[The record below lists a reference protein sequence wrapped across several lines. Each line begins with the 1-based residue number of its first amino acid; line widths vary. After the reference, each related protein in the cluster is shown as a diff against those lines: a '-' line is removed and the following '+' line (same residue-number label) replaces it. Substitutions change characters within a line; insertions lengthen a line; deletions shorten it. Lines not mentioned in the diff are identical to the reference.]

1 MNEQINHEF
10 YSAYL
15 YLSMAAYFHELGLK
29 GFARWLEIQAKEE
42 VEHAIKFY
50 KHLVDKGEK
59 VVLKSIK
66 EPPKDWESPKEAF
79 SQALEHEKK
88 ITRLIYDIGK
98 VALKEEEYGTWEFL
112 NWFYKEQIEEED
124 IVRDV
129 LNSLNLIG
137 EDKVGLYLLDKELGG
152 REEG

>member
-1 MNEQINHEF
+1 
-10 YSAYL
+10 
-15 YLSMAAYFHELGLK
+15 MAAYFHELGLK

-42 VEHAIKFY
+42 IEHAIKFY
-50 KHLVDKGEK
+50 KHLVDKGER

-66 EPPKDWESPKEAF
+66 EPPKDWGSPKEAF
-79 SQALEHEKK
+79 SQALEHERK

-98 VALKEEEYGTWEFL
+98 VALEEEEYGTWEFL

-137 EDKVGLYLLDKELGG
+137 EDKVGLYLLDKELGN
-152 REEG
+152 REKE